1 MIDWFELAIDPT
13 IGRLGMVI
21 RSTFNTWAGFTD
33 LQGNM
38 VPVGGTGGQPKRVC
52 DRFLVNSSADHSCLG
67 SLRGWATADVSGEDP
82 FKTCHAGL
90 SSVTL
95 PIRFRGEVIGSVFA
109 SGFLPAD
116 RSDRL
121 LGQLGTLVRELA
133 FFNDDQLDAALATVP
148 LVDRSGRGFLLALLR
163 AVVEHAEERI
173 ATATTRFELVGD
185 RYGDMIGSAPSM
197 KRLFRTLGKVAR
209 GNSTVLIEGENGTGK
224 ELIAR
229 AIHQNSRRATQPF
242 VAQNCAAIPSE
253 LIESELFGHKKGAF
267 SGAHRDR
274 IGLFEAANHGT
285 FFLDEIGEMDVALQ
299 VKLLRV
305 LQEGAFIPVGDSVVR
320 RVDVRVVCATNRDLR
335 ELVKQGKFREDLYY
349 RINVIVVEPPP
360 LRERREDIVLLATF
374 FLNKA
379 CHHHDRARKRLMPDA
394 IEVLVNHS
402 WPGNVRQLEN
412 EMERVVVMTGDERD
426 VLAEHLSIAP
436 QPSEKRL
443 DLLATDLELP
453 EAVEL
458 LERQMILRSLQETG
472 WNKTQS
478 AKNLGVS
485 RRNLIRKVAQFG
497 FEEGDR

>member
-13 IGRLGMVI
+13 IRRLGAII
-21 RSTFNTWAGFTD
+21 RSTFNTWAGYTD
-33 LQGNM
+33 LNGNM
-38 VPVGGTGGQPKRVC
+38 VPIGGTGGRAKAVC
-52 DRFLVNSSADHSCLG
+52 DRFLVNTSAEHSCLG
-67 SLRGWATADVSGEDP
+67 SLRSWAAADVETEDP

-95 PIRFRGEVIGSVFA
+95 PIRNNGEVVGSVFA
-109 SGFLPAD
+109 SGFLPSD
-116 RSDRL
+116 RSERL
-121 LGQLGTLVRELA
+121 LGQLEELVRELE
-133 FFNDDQLDAALATVP
+133 FFHDNAIEAALATVP
-148 LVDRSGRGFLLALLR
+148 LVDRSGRSFVLALLR
-163 AVVEHAEERI
+163 AIVEHSEERLSSSS
-173 ATATTRFELVGD
+173 ARYELVGD

-197 KRLFRTLGKVAR
+197 KQLFQTLTKVSR

-242 VAQNCAAIPSE
+242 IAQNCAAIPSE
-253 LIESELFGHKKGAF
+253 LIESELFGHKRGAF

-274 IGLFEAANHGT
+274 VGLFEAANHGT
-285 FFLDEIGEMDVALQ
+285 FFLDEIGEMDVSLQ

-305 LQEGAFIPVGDSVVR
+305 LQEGSFTPVGDSVLR
-320 RVDVRVVCATNRDLR
+320 RVNVRVICATNRDLR

-360 LRERREDIVLLATF
+360 LRKRREDIVLLASF

-379 CHHHDRARKRLMPDA
+379 CHRHERVRKRLTTDA
-394 IEVLVNHS
+394 IEQLVAYD

-412 EMERVVVMTGDERD
+412 EMERVVVMTGDQRE
-426 VLAEHLSIAP
+426 VYAEHLSITP
-436 QPSEKRL
+436 TPKEQQL
-443 DLLATDLELP
+443 DFLTSGLTLP
-453 EAVEL
+453 EAVEQ
-458 LERQMILRSLQETG
+458 LERQMILHSLKESG

-478 AKNLGVS
+478 AKDLGVS

-497 FEEGDR
+497 FEDDD